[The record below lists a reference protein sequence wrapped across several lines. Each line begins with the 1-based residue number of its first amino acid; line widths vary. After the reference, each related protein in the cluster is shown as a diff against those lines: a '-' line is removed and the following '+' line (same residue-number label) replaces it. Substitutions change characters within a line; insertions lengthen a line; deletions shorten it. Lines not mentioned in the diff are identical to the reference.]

1 MQPNQTILMPATPP
15 AGHRVRLAMR
25 AALGVAV
32 FALPPAIALLLLA
45 VLLT

>member
-1 MQPNQTILMPATPP
+1 MPATPP

-25 AALGVAV
+25 ASARLAV
-32 FALPPAIALLLLA
+32 FALPLVVALLLLA